1 MNLDRYFKN
10 SLFVLFYRKLNF
22 RAERSPSIG
31 MEHWQFWSEK
41 WDTSGDAFWH
51 LSVVNKH
58 LKAHFHHFL
67 AAKVNNGS
75 NVCRVLVPLC
85 GKTVDMKW

>member
-1 MNLDRYFKN
+1 
-10 SLFVLFYRKLNF
+10 
-22 RAERSPSIG
+22 

-41 WDTSGDAFWH
+41 WDTGDAFWH

-67 AAKVNNGS
+67 AAKVKNGS